1 MRFSNGTVSPYF
13 ASNTSPTDSM
23 RYAGFWPR
31 LGALLLD
38 SLILLPLMALV
49 FWGNA
54 RYRLFALYDLVPG
67 TLFGLFYS
75 VYLVRRFGGTPGK
88 LIAGVRIR
96 KVNGDPVGYREA
108 VLRYLPEFVL
118 GLLMSIA
125 MLIPVF
131 HMSDAEYHALSFM
144 ERAKRM
150 VELAPSWYKPLQIV
164 QNVWVWGELIVLLT
178 NRKRRALHDF
188 IAGTV
193 VVHTSP
199 NKPLPAAAAPPA
211 G

>member
-1 MRFSNGTVSPYF
+1 MNPEP
-13 ASNTSPTDSM
+13 ANTPNAEPL

-38 SLILLPLMALV
+38 FLVLLPVGALAL
-49 FWGNA
+49 WGSHC
-54 RYRLFALYDLVPG
+54 YRLFDLYYFVPS
-67 TLFGLFYS
+67 TVFGVFYS
-75 VYLVRRFGGTPGK
+75 VYLVRRYGGTPGK
-88 LIAGVRIR
+88 LIVGIRIR
-96 KVNGDPVGYREA
+96 KVNGEPVGYREA
-108 VLRYLPEFVL
+108 VLRYLPEFIL
-118 GLLMSIA
+118 GMLMSLA
-125 MLIPVF
+125 GLVAVS
-131 HMSDAEYHALSFM
+131 HMSDTEYHALSFI

-150 VELAPSWYKPLQIV
+150 AELAPSWDKPLQVI

-193 VVHTSP
+193 VVQTPSG
-199 NKPLPAAAAPPA
+199 KTLQAASAPA